1 MELHIIDREHLD
13 ELEKVVNFFRGVILF
28 VFGKEKG
35 FYETHGVFI
44 RMGDDPVAFMPRHA
58 GRRSEWIELEDM
70 LKQEDGDTFYWTDVD
85 EYNEWKERQLR
96 LILEVKKEK
105 EYEEQDV

>member
-28 VFGKEKG
+28 IFGKEKG
-35 FYETHGVFI
+35 FYETYGVFT
-44 RMGDDPVAFMPRHA
+44 RVGDDPVAFMPHHA
-58 GRRSEWIELEDM
+58 GHRSEWIELEDM
-70 LKQEDGDTFYWTDVD
+70 LKQEDGETFYWTDVD
-85 EYNEWKERQLR
+85 EYKDWKERQLR

-105 EYEEQDV
+105 EYEQ